1 MSKVI
6 TSLAAAV
13 IIALAGL
20 ANAATIGYTV
30 SGLGPTNYPGPYAPP
45 TGAPHS
51 PVSEGGDGLGYP
63 GDAVGLATYSGTL
76 DLTPGTYVQKIN
88 TLTWA
93 VSYTYNGTDASL
105 ANDSPAGG
113 DWPDLLFPIAGA
125 RTMSFGGGPA
135 DSLSQTGLLKA
146 TWDDDYLSLSAGST
160 TTFFVP
166 GYQIDV
172 TPLALPVANVT
183 SAPGFP
189 GGTPWLQSDRDVMA
203 TFTVTPVPEPGTLA
217 LLAIGGLTGL
227 AAVRIRRRAK
237 G

>member
-1 MSKVI
+1 MIKVI
-6 TSLAAAV
+6 NVFAAAAIFAV
-13 IIALAGL
+13 AGL

-30 SGLGPTNYPGPYAPP
+30 SGLGPTNYPGPFPP
-45 TGAPHS
+45 PAGAPHL
-51 PVSEGGDGLGYP
+51 VDGLGYS
-63 GDAVGLATYSGTL
+63 GDAVAFGTYSGTL

-93 VSYTYNGTDASL
+93 VSYTYNGTDGSL

-135 DSLSQTGLLKA
+135 ASLSQSGLLQT

-160 TTFFVP
+160 STFFVP

-189 GGTPWLQSDRDVMA
+189 GGTPWSQPDRDIMA
-203 TFTVTPVPEPGTLA
+203 TFTVTPVPEPGTLV
-217 LLAIGGLTGL
+217 LLVTAGLGL
-227 AAVRIRRRAK
+227 LCYAWRRRRSY
-237 G
+237 